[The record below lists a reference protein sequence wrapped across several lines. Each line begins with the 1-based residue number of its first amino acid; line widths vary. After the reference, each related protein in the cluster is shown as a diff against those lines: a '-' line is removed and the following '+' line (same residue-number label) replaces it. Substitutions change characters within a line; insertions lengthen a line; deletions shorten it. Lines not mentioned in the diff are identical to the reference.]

1 MEFFETGL
9 VEDEKSTKKKIKG
22 GVDVHKR
29 GCNIFLLNEREEK
42 LKEKRIQTNYESF
55 SKFFSPFLQEYD
67 VEVALECGNLA
78 FVICDYLSA
87 LGAGSYVVNAF
98 KNRLIAETCQK
109 SDKRDAKTLG
119 YQLSRRILPPR
130 VYHPT
135 YRERELRSLVN
146 HRHKLVADRTRA
158 ANRAFALLLRN
169 GIFGSKSYLR
179 NNEEYW
185 KRLLRERLVSES
197 NILYIEFKCFMEQYQ
212 LCNRQIGEME
222 AETKKHIASMY
233 QLEYELLLSIPGV
246 GHCIASVVLAYLGI
260 IQRFENVRHFWSYYG
275 MAPSGR
281 ETDGKKVGSSKITKM
296 GPSIL
301 RGYLTQGALSILKNK
316 EKEENKPFVEF
327 YERIR
332 TKKGWKK
339 ARVALGKK
347 LLGIIYGVLKNQT
360 AYNYNSNYA
369 EHHNGK
375 GKVTDT
381 DAHIVAEAP
390 EAQEALESGNRPGE
404 LELELELELDDKRQV
419 TEPTEPT
426 EPTAPTAPT
435 ESTESTE
442 SKHRQPPCEPIE
454 IELGMGG
461 MGGMG
466 RLLSIEEIKSL
477 HMVEFLTHQ
486 YGLCFL
492 PSGNQYVCRSP
503 FTKEQKPSL
512 TVGQFRGHWLFK
524 DFSSGHG
531 GSLIDFVLLKENF
544 CNVAQTLAYLR
555 NLISGDKLEWL
566 QSKGGGVGVRGV
578 DKYEE
583 KKKGGNYNLNYIYR
597 KLYINEKEVCW
608 KYLKGRGIG
617 QELISELSN
626 RGILLHNRYKGH
638 SYCCFAVF
646 DNCGSLQCLDNHQ
659 VESKG
664 KFVLGKKHIFTLDW
678 AVLPGAKKVF
688 ISEGIIDYLSIKTLE
703 PDIPGVALLGNAPN
717 FDESLLQS
725 ATMLV
730 SALDCDAG
738 GIRALLS
745 LKEKFPEKEISP
757 YNLAGCKDP
766 NEYLQTLNLGKK
778 TKNRHSRVILADS

>member
-22 GVDVHKR
+22 GIDVHKS

-42 LKEKRIQTNYESF
+42 VKEKRIQTNYESF

-119 YQLSRRILPPR
+119 YQLSKRILPPR

-197 NILYIEFKCFMEQYQ
+197 NILYIEFKSFMEQYQ

-233 QLEYELLLSIPGV
+233 QFQYELLLGIPGV

-260 IQRFENVRHFWSYYG
+260 IERFENVRHFWSYYG

-327 YERIR
+327 YQRIR
-332 TKKGWKK
+332 SKKGWKK

-360 AYNYNSNYA
+360 AYNSNYA
-369 EHHNGK
+369 QHHNGK
-375 GKVTDT
+375 RKVTDT
-381 DAHIVAEAP
+381 GAHIVAEAP
-390 EAQEALESGNRPGE
+390 EAQEALESGNRLG
-404 LELELELELDDKRQV
+404 ELELDDKRQV

-426 EPTAPTAPT
+426 DPTDPTET
-435 ESTESTE
+435 KESTETTETTETTE

-454 IELGMGG
+454 IEL
-461 MGGMG
+461 GMG

-555 NLISGDKLEWL
+555 KLISGNKLEWL
-566 QSKGGGVGVRGV
+566 ESKRSGPHDPGVGNVKLNG
-578 DKYEE
+578 KE
-583 KKKGGNYNLNYIYR
+583 KKKDYNLNYIYR

-646 DNCGSLQCLDNHQ
+646 DSCGSLQCLDNHQ

-703 PDIPGVALLGNAPN
+703 PDIPGLALLGNAPN
-717 FDESLLQS
+717 FDESLFQS
-725 ATMLV
+725 ATVLV

-745 LKEKFPEKEISP
+745 LKEKFPGKNISP

-766 NEYLQTLNLGKK
+766 NEYLQTLILGKK
-778 TKNRHSRVILADS
+778 AKNVDSMNTDKHRCATDN